1 MLQVLIEIGAKAN
14 NVHAT
19 SFNASNFPAFTEEQ
33 WNALTQILNE
43 KTKAS
48 SDRLSGKHYGDLILD
63 TGSSHH
69 MTGELSFLENVSSI
83 PPCPVGFADGNKT
96 FATHVGVFHL
106 SNNITLSN
114 VLFVPDL
121 NCSLISVSKLL
132 RQTNCFALLTDTL
145 YILQDRFSRTLI
157 GAGEKRD
164 GVYYFKDVM
173 AARVHVAE
181 KTAKAFDQ
189 YRWHQRLGHP
199 AFSVLSF
206 LPLSFSSNKSVA
218 PSSYDTLFRA
228 KQTREVFYQSMNKT
242 KECF

>member
-1 MLQVLIEIGAKAN
+1 
-14 NVHAT
+14 
-19 SFNASNFPAFTEEQ
+19 
-33 WNALTQILNE
+33 
-43 KTKAS
+43 
-48 SDRLSGKHYGDLILD
+48 
-63 TGSSHH
+63 

-199 AFSVLSF
+199 TFSVLS
-206 LPLSFSSNKSVA
+206 LLLLSISTNKPLAYSLC
-218 PSSYDTLFRA
+218 DTCFRV
-228 KQTREVFYQSMNKT
+228 KQTREVFFVKV
-242 KECF
+242 